1 MAERPCAPTA
11 DRLRA
16 RTAVSAVAI
25 ASGGCAPTVD
35 VLGVYFPGWLV
46 CAVAGGL
53 VAYGLVWSLGRRR
66 GSRSLAESGLFFVSV
81 SVGTALAFW
90 WIFFSAF

>member
-1 MAERPCAPTA
+1 MADPRIG
-11 DRLRA
+11 
-16 RTAVSAVAI
+16 RTAIGSLPVA
-25 ASGGCAPTVD
+25 STGCAPTVD

-53 VAYGLVWSLGRRR
+53 VAYLLVWWLGRRR
-66 GSRSLAESGLFFVSV
+66 DARNLADSGLFFVSV
-81 SVGTALAFW
+81 SLGMALAFW